1 MEKRNA
7 LYLFSR
13 YAILFLLGINDLFLF
28 YFIFTP
34 LTFYTSLFFLNMFF
48 GAVFYAPNVIF
59 LKGYFANIVPACV
72 AGAAYYFLL
81 ILNLTTPMPPKKR
94 FVSMMFTIS
103 LFFILNVTRIV
114 VFGAL
119 LYKGYEYFDLTHKL
133 TWYIGS
139 TAMVVAIWFLNIAL
153 FRIRTIPILTD
164 TTGIIKDI
172 KHPRKKVRQ

>member
-1 MEKRNA
+1 
-7 LYLFSR
+7 
-13 YAILFLLGINDLFLF
+13 
-28 YFIFTP
+28 
-34 LTFYTSLFFLNMFF
+34 
-48 GAVFYAPNVIF
+48 
-59 LKGYFANIVPACV
+59 
-72 AGAAYYFLL
+72 
-81 ILNLTTPMPPKKR
+81 
-94 FVSMMFTIS
+94 MMFTIS